1 MDNFENGRIVK
12 IKRLSIFLIGIAI
25 SILGYFVALEDVSI
39 LNGLITIITS
49 PSPLV
54 TDYLVIGGLG
64 ATLINAFLIFL
75 FNFTLIKLLDVKI
88 NGLIIAALFTVF
100 GFSFF
105 GKNCINIL
113 PIYVGGILYSK
124 YERTPFKDILAIIM
138 FTSTLA
144 PFISEIAFNGS
155 LGEAAYIK
163 AIALGVIIGFIITPV
178 AKKMAGFHEGFNLYN
193 LGFTGGIVGTIL
205 ASILKSYNFPIVPRS
220 IISVEH
226 DFQLKVA
233 CFVTFILLIIIGF
246 CINGNSFKGFKEL
259 ISDSGHKADFVV
271 KYGYGLTFINMGIIG
286 FVAVGYVMFFQEI
299 LNGPFLAGVLTVVG
313 FGAFGKHFRNTIP
326 ILLGVAIASVGTDT
340 STFIVVLSGLFGTGL
355 APVSGVY
362 GVFWGIV
369 AGWLHLGVVKSSGAF
384 HGGLN
389 LYNNGFSAGLVA
401 GFLLPIIRTF
411 KEHKDQRTQKYY
423 LKKKELYT
431 LMMKEEDAKEDLE
444 D

>member
-1 MDNFENGRIVK
+1 MDNFENGRISKAKKLTVV
-12 IKRLSIFLIGIAI
+12 LVGIAI
-25 SILGYFVALEDVSI
+25 SILAYFVSLEDVSI
-39 LNGLITIITS
+39 LEGLITIITS
-49 PSPLV
+49 PGPLV

-64 ATLINAFLIFL
+64 ATLINASLIFL
-75 FNFTLIKLLDVKI
+75 FNFTLIKLLDVKV
-88 NGLIIAALFTVF
+88 NGLIIASLFTVF

-113 PIYVGGILYSK
+113 PIYAGGILYSK

-144 PFISEIAFNGS
+144 PFISEVAFNGI
-155 LGEAAYIK
+155 LDEAAYVK
-163 AIALGVIIGFIITPV
+163 AISLGVIIGFIITPI

-205 ASILKSYNFPIVPRS
+205 ASILKSYNFPIVPQS
-220 IISVEH
+220 IISTEH

-233 CFVTFILLIIIGF
+233 CLVTFLFLIIIGF
-246 CINGNSFKGFKEL
+246 YINGNSFKGFKEL
-259 ISDSGHKADFVV
+259 IDDSGYKVDFTA
-271 KYGYGLTFINMGIIG
+271 KYGYGLTFINMGITG
-286 FVAVGYVMFFQEI
+286 FVAVGFLMSFNEI
-299 LNGPFLAGVLTVVG
+299 LNGPFIAGVLTVVG
-313 FGAFGKHFRNTIP
+313 FGAMGKHFKNTIP

-340 STFIVVLSGLFGTGL
+340 STFIIVLSGLFGTAL
-355 APVSGVY
+355 APISGVY
-362 GVFWGIV
+362 GIFWGIV
-369 AGWLHLGVVKSSGAF
+369 AGWLHLAVVKSSGAF

-389 LYNNGFSAGLVA
+389 LYNNGFSAGMVA

-431 LMMKEEDAKEDLE
+431 LMMKEEDAKEALND
-444 D
+444 